1 MCIRDSPNTEY
12 IDSSFSKINNLS
24 PATYFVEITDAN
36 SCVTYDTVE
45 IKAES
50 NECLNPKKVFSPNND
65 GINDIWEIENIEIYP
80 NALVEIYSK
89 NGYKVFRRRNYQNS
103 VSESFNG
110 TDLNGKS
117 LPSATYYYVISID
130 EINDVY
136 KGTITIV
143 R

>member
-1 MCIRDSPNTEY
+1 MQM
-12 IDSSFSKINNLS
+12 
-24 PATYFVEITDAN
+24 ITDNN
-36 SCVTYDTVE
+36 SCVSYDTVE
-45 IKAES
+45 IPIES
-50 NECLNPKKVFSPNND
+50 NVCLNPTKVFSPNND
-65 GINDIWEIENIEIYP
+65 GINDIWEIENIDIYT

-89 NGYKVFRRRNYQNS
+89 NGYRVFRRRNYQNS

-110 TDLNGKS
+110 TDLNGNT
-117 LPSATYYYVISID
+117 LPSSTYYYVISID